1 MSLRD
6 VDPTTELRA
15 LAHPVR
21 LRILSLITGAPLTAA
36 DVARELDITH
46 ANASYHLRHLLASGL
61 VEIDGEERIRGGAA
75 KRYRPVAEAVDRPIP
90 PDRTPAPVDE
100 ERLVYAALATEL
112 RRRAGLARASTR
124 KSLVDAELWVDPKV
138 WAEVTDRITAA
149 AVDLHHAARAPHA
162 VGTTRVSMTIA
173 MFQMKEES

>member
-21 LRILSLITGAPLTAA
+21 LQILSLLTGTPLTAA

-46 ANASYHLRHLLASGL
+46 ANASYHLRHLLASGM

-75 KRYRPVAEAVDRPIP
+75 KRYRIVMESVDRPIRT
-90 PDRTPAPVDE
+90 DREPAPASE
-100 ERLVYAALATEL
+100 ERLVYAALAAEL
-112 RRRAGLARASTR
+112 RRRASVIRASTR
-124 KSLVDAELWVDPKV
+124 KSLVDAELWVDPDV
-138 WAEVTDRITAA
+138 WSEVIERITAA
-149 AVDLHHAARAPHA
+149 ALDLHRAAQPPHAA
-162 VGTTRVSMTIA
+162 GTTRVSMTIA
-173 MFQMKEES
+173 MFQMEEK

>member
-21 LRILSLITGAPLTAA
+21 LQILSLLTGVPLTAA

-61 VEIDGEERIRGGAA
+61 LEIDGVERIRGGAA
-75 KRYRPVAEAVDRPIP
+75 KRYRIVPEGIDRPLP
-90 PDRTPAPVDE
+90 PGREPAPVDE
-100 ERLVYAALATEL
+100 ERLVYAALAAEL

-124 KSLVDAELWVDPKV
+124 KSLVDAELWVDPRV
-138 WAEVTDRITAA
+138 WLEVIERITAA
-149 AVDLHHAARAPHA
+149 AVDLHHVAQAPRTA
-162 VGTTRVSMTIA
+162 GTTRVSMTIA
-173 MFQMKEES
+173 MFQMEES